1 MHRNGKGELQSEVW
15 KWPHSKIRTVSAFG
29 AVTHYTIQ
37 EQVFKLIKM
46 SNGLNN
52 VYLIVALVA
61 TSFAAGRFYADG
73 SLIEE
78 NHKLNESLRFLRGEK
93 LGFAHEKSG
102 SGPWRDE
109 KRPAPVAVTPTTAS
123 GREPDT
129 KPASPVEA
137 PVVVAASTATPAL
150 AEAVPMATPTPA
162 AVAEKPRAE
171 TVTQDSPPSKVAV
184 NQQEPVP
191 AHALDKPE
199 AASAPSAPK
208 DGKTGKK
215 WVSDL
220 GDHVQG
226 TATYWHCNNPK
237 LVASG
242 MDYYAY
248 GSVPASLLKKQGD
261 AYSVRDGRAIV
272 ISGCWSPKLGKAILY
287 RKSDGLRWEPP
298 FNVDKGPW
306 MPG

>member
-1 MHRNGKGELQSEVW
+1 MKPFVISFVLL
-15 KWPHSKIRTVSAFG
+15 
-29 AVTHYTIQ
+29 THCTIWNR
-37 EQVFKLIKM
+37 FIKLVKM

-78 NHKLNESLRFLRGEK
+78 NHKLNDSLRFLRGEK
-93 LGFAHEKSG
+93 LGFADEKSG
-102 SGPWRDE
+102 IGSWRDE
-109 KRPAPVAVTPTTAS
+109 KHPALIAVMPTTAPVH
-123 GREPDT
+123 EPDT
-129 KPASPVEA
+129 KPVLSVEA
-137 PVVVAASTATPAL
+137 QPVVSASTATPAL
-150 AEAVPMATPTPA
+150 AAAVPTA
-162 AVAEKPRAE
+162 AVEKPLAE
-171 TVTQDSPPSKVAV
+171 TVGDASLPKKVAV
-184 NQQEPVP
+184 NRQEPEPVS
-191 AHALDKPE
+191 ARAGRDAPE
-199 AASAPSAPK
+199 ATPAQSVAK
-208 DGKTGKK
+208 EGKTGKK

-220 GDHVQG
+220 GDNVQG

-248 GSVPASLLKKQGD
+248 GSVPASRLKKQGD
-261 AYSVRDGRAIV
+261 AYSVRDGKAIV

-298 FNVDKGPW
+298 FDVDKGPW

>member
-1 MHRNGKGELQSEVW
+1 
-15 KWPHSKIRTVSAFG
+15 
-29 AVTHYTIQ
+29 
-37 EQVFKLIKM
+37 M

-102 SGPWRDE
+102 IGSWRDE
-109 KRPAPVAVTPTTAS
+109 KRPASIAVMPTTVPV
-123 GREPDT
+123 REPDT
-129 KPASPVEA
+129 KPVLSVEA
-137 PVVVAASTATPAL
+137 QPVVSASTATPAL
-150 AEAVPMATPTPA
+150 VAAIPLAAPTVANEQPVRSASATMPASAVAVPTAAVEKPLAEMAADASLPKKEAVNRQEPESVSARNGRDTPEATP
-162 AVAEKPRAE
+162 V
-171 TVTQDSPPSKVAV
+171 QS
-184 NQQEPVP
+184 
-191 AHALDKPE
+191 E
-199 AASAPSAPK
+199 AK
-208 DGKTGKK
+208 EGKTGKK

-220 GDHVQG
+220 GDNVQG

-248 GSVPASLLKKQGD
+248 GSVPASRLKKQGD
-261 AYSVRDGRAIV
+261 AYSVRDGKAIV

-298 FNVDKGPW
+298 FNVDKAPW

>member
-1 MHRNGKGELQSEVW
+1 MKPFVISFVSLTH
-15 KWPHSKIRTVSAFG
+15 RTVWNRF
-29 AVTHYTIQ
+29 I
-37 EQVFKLIKM
+37 KLVKM

-78 NHKLNESLRFLRGEK
+78 NHKLNDSLRFLRGEK

-102 SGPWRDE
+102 IGSWRDE
-109 KRPAPVAVTPTTAS
+109 KHPAFIAVMPTTAPVHES
-123 GREPDT
+123 DT
-129 KPASPVEA
+129 KPVLSVEA
-137 PVVVAASTATPAL
+137 QPVVSASTATPAL
-150 AEAVPMATPTPA
+150 AAAVPTA
-162 AVAEKPRAE
+162 AVEKPLAE
-171 TVTQDSPPSKVAV
+171 TVADASLPKKVAV
-184 NQQEPVP
+184 NRQEPEPVS
-191 AHALDKPE
+191 ARAGRDAPE
-199 AASAPSAPK
+199 ATPAQSVAK
-208 DGKTGKK
+208 EGKTGKK

-220 GDHVQG
+220 GDNVQG

-248 GSVPASLLKKQGD
+248 GSVPSSRLKKQGD
-261 AYSVRDGRAIV
+261 AYSVRDGKAIV

-298 FNVDKGPW
+298 FDVDKGPW

>member
-1 MHRNGKGELQSEVW
+1 MKPFVISFVSLTH
-15 KWPHSKIRTVSAFG
+15 RTVWNRF
-29 AVTHYTIQ
+29 I
-37 EQVFKLIKM
+37 KLVKM

-78 NHKLNESLRFLRGEK
+78 NHKLNDSLRFLRGEK

-102 SGPWRDE
+102 IGSWRDE
-109 KRPAPVAVTPTTAS
+109 KHPAFIAVMPTTAPVH
-123 GREPDT
+123 EPDT
-129 KPASPVEA
+129 KPVLSVEA
-137 PVVVAASTATPAL
+137 QPVVSASTATPAL
-150 AEAVPMATPTPA
+150 AAAVPTA
-162 AVAEKPRAE
+162 AVEKPLAE
-171 TVTQDSPPSKVAV
+171 TVADASLPKKVAV
-184 NQQEPVP
+184 NRQEPEPVS
-191 AHALDKPE
+191 ARAGRDAPE
-199 AASAPSAPK
+199 ATPAQSVAK
-208 DGKTGKK
+208 EGKTGKK

-220 GDHVQG
+220 GDNVQG

-248 GSVPASLLKKQGD
+248 GSVPSSRLKKQGD
-261 AYSVRDGRAIV
+261 AYSVRDGKAIV

-298 FNVDKGPW
+298 FDVDKGPW

>member
-1 MHRNGKGELQSEVW
+1 MTKAVSLTH
-15 KWPHSKIRTVSAFG
+15 RTVWNRF
-29 AVTHYTIQ
+29 I
-37 EQVFKLIKM
+37 KLVKM

-78 NHKLNESLRFLRGEK
+78 NHKLNDSLRFLRGEK

-102 SGPWRDE
+102 IGSWRDE
-109 KRPAPVAVTPTTAS
+109 KHPAFIAVMPTTAPVH
-123 GREPDT
+123 EPDT
-129 KPASPVEA
+129 KPVLSVEA
-137 PVVVAASTATPAL
+137 QPVVSASTATPAL
-150 AEAVPMATPTPA
+150 AAAVPTA
-162 AVAEKPRAE
+162 AVEKPLAE
-171 TVTQDSPPSKVAV
+171 TVGDAFLPKKVAV
-184 NQQEPVP
+184 NRQEPEPVS
-191 AHALDKPE
+191 ARAGRDAPE
-199 AASAPSAPK
+199 ATPAQSVAK
-208 DGKTGKK
+208 EGKTGKK

-220 GDHVQG
+220 GDNVQG

-248 GSVPASLLKKQGD
+248 GSVLASRLKKQGD
-261 AYSVRDGRAIV
+261 AYSVRDGKAIV

-298 FNVDKGPW
+298 FDVDKGPW

>member
-1 MHRNGKGELQSEVW
+1 MKPFVISFVLL
-15 KWPHSKIRTVSAFG
+15 
-29 AVTHYTIQ
+29 THCTIWNR
-37 EQVFKLIKM
+37 FIKLVKM

-78 NHKLNESLRFLRGEK
+78 NHKLNDSLRFLRGEK

-102 SGPWRDE
+102 IGSWRDE
-109 KRPAPVAVTPTTAS
+109 KRPAFIAVMPTTAPVH
-123 GREPDT
+123 EPDT
-129 KPASPVEA
+129 KPVLSVEA
-137 PVVVAASTATPAL
+137 QPVVSASTATPAL
-150 AEAVPMATPTPA
+150 AAAVPTA
-162 AVAEKPRAE
+162 AVEKPLAE
-171 TVTQDSPPSKVAV
+171 TVADASLPKKVAV
-184 NQQEPVP
+184 NRQEPEPVS
-191 AHALDKPE
+191 ARAGRDAPE
-199 AASAPSAPK
+199 ATPAQSVAK
-208 DGKTGKK
+208 EGKTGKK

-220 GDHVQG
+220 GDNVQG

-248 GSVPASLLKKQGD
+248 GSVPASRLKKQGD
-261 AYSVRDGRAIV
+261 AYSVRDGKAIV

-298 FNVDKGPW
+298 FDVDKGPW

>member
-1 MHRNGKGELQSEVW
+1 MKPFVISF
-15 KWPHSKIRTVSAFG
+15 VSL
-29 AVTHYTIQ
+29 THCTIWNR
-37 EQVFKLIKM
+37 FIKLVKM

-73 SLIEE
+73 SLFEE
-78 NHKLNESLRFLRGEK
+78 NHKLNDSLRFLRGEK

-102 SGPWRDE
+102 IGSWRDE
-109 KRPAPVAVTPTTAS
+109 KHPALIAVMPTTAPVHES
-123 GREPDT
+123 DT
-129 KPASPVEA
+129 KPVLSVEA
-137 PVVVAASTATPAL
+137 QPVVSASTATPAL
-150 AEAVPMATPTPA
+150 AAAVPTA
-162 AVAEKPRAE
+162 AVEKPLAE
-171 TVTQDSPPSKVAV
+171 TVADASLPKKLAV
-184 NQQEPVP
+184 NRQEPEPVS
-191 AHALDKPE
+191 ARAGRDTPE
-199 AASAPSAPK
+199 AASAQSVAK
-208 DGKTGKK
+208 EGKTGKK

-220 GDHVQG
+220 GDNVQG

-248 GSVPASLLKKQGD
+248 GSVPASRLKKQGD
-261 AYSVRDGRAIV
+261 AYSVRDGKAIV

-298 FNVDKGPW
+298 FDVDKGPW